1 MQSVE
6 ITSTGNGATPKVVR
20 HSAGNCASVNGTP
33 SALPMAPAAPAATV
47 PATHE
52 APEQAEKLIRVRDI
66 HPIAAP
72 RADQT

>member
-1 MQSVE
+1 
-6 ITSTGNGATPKVVR
+6 
-20 HSAGNCASVNGTP
+20 
-33 SALPMAPAAPAATV
+33 MAPAAPAATV